1 MFSIFRLGDSY
12 ECKFSRKFIFD
23 KWCAETTANA
33 EKMKR
38 VADILKLK
46 IESEGYIVGA
56 KYLGHLEERVN
67 YCCKRISIIWCECN
81 RTRSQ
86 VLRKHSDW
94 LATNESFCFNCDVQR
109 PENNIERGRPKLDFS
124 ECSRRTKRRRIAE
137 IAEMDESAA
146 DCLRFSTEVNSTKIS
161 PASTT
166 EVISLM
172 METNLTKHQYLLI
185 REFVNTKIS
194 GELFCSYDN
203 ILKAKKQTYPENITV
218 TESHAEVELQSL
230 LDHTTKRIIELQ
242 DTVVN
247 DVFSD
252 PVNNLKLIGKWGFDG
267 SSGYSEY
274 KQKVENNNL
283 DDSHM
288 FVTSYVPLALLT
300 TEDSSS
306 SSKIIWKNP
315 RPSSTRY
322 CRPVRFQVEKESTEL
337 SIEEEKYF
345 KKKIEGLVPTKIIVG
360 NKTLCVQHILQLTM
374 VDGKICN
381 ALTQTSSS
389 KCYICNAKPTD
400 MNNIEKC
407 LQREVQTDRFE
418 FGLSPLH
425 AYIRFFEYFLHLSYK
440 LDVQVWQVR
449 SLEGKAQVKE
459 RKKKFK

>member
-1 MFSIFRLGDSY
+1 M
-12 ECKFSRKFIFD
+12 
-23 KWCAETTANA
+23 
-33 EKMKR
+33 
-38 VADILKLK
+38 
-46 IESEGYIVGA
+46 
-56 KYLGHLEERVN
+56 
-67 YCCKRISIIWCECN
+67 
-81 RTRSQ
+81 
-86 VLRKHSDW
+86 
-94 LATNESFCFNCDVQR
+94 
-109 PENNIERGRPKLDFS
+109 
-124 ECSRRTKRRRIAE
+124 
-137 IAEMDESAA
+137 
-146 DCLRFSTEVNSTKIS
+146 
-161 PASTT
+161 
-166 EVISLM
+166 
-172 METNLTKHQYLLI
+172 
-185 REFVNTKIS
+185 
-194 GELFCSYDN
+194 
-203 ILKAKKQTYPENITV
+203 
-218 TESHAEVELQSL
+218 
-230 LDHTTKRIIELQ
+230 Q